1 MQKFIKENWPVLL
14 ISITVLVVLVIKS
27 VEILSPALTTAASTD
42 YDSTWKSPS
51 LFTDRTLEGKDRA
64 LVIYGQALIAHTS
77 LYLGPH
83 GKIAAISNGMNCQ
96 NCHLSAGKKT
106 WGNNYGAV
114 ASTYPRFR
122 DRSGTIE
129 TIYKRVSD
137 CFERSLNGTAPDST
151 SEEYQAIEAY
161 IRWVGQDVPKGVTP
175 KETGIYKLPF
185 LDRAA
190 DPMKGKLVYQNQCQ
204 RCHGE
209 NGEGQLALNKLEY
222 EYPPLWGEHS
232 YNSGAGL
239 YRLSRFAGFVY
250 SNMPNNEANHDNPKL
265 TVEESWDVAAYVN
278 SQPRPGKNLKNDWPD
293 ISKKPID
300 HPFGPYTDGFS
311 EIEHK
316 YGPFK
321 PILAKREQL
330 KKSKI
335 N

>member
-1 MQKFIKENWPVLL
+1 MRSFIKENWPVII
-14 ISITVLVVLVIKS
+14 ISGTVFTVLVMKGINSLYTVSAVTS
-27 VEILSPALTTAASTD
+27 SSA
-42 YDSTWKSPS
+42 YDSSWKSPS
-51 LFTDRTLEGKDRA
+51 LFTDRTLEGKDRE
-64 LVIYGQALIAHTS
+64 LVIYGEKLITHTS
-77 LYLGPH
+77 FYLGPR
-83 GKIAAISNGMNCQ
+83 GKVASISNGMNCQ
-96 NCHLSAGKKT
+96 NCHLNAGKKT

-151 SEEYQAIEAY
+151 SKEYQAIEAY
-161 IRWVGQDVPKGVTP
+161 IRWVGQAVPKGVTP
-175 KETGIYKLPF
+175 KETGIFKLSF

-190 DPMKGKLVYQNQCQ
+190 DPLKGKVVYQNQCQ

-239 YRLSRFAGFVY
+239 YRLSRFAGYVY
-250 SNMPNNEANHDNPKL
+250 SNMPNNEASHDNPKL

-278 SQPRPGKNLKNDWPD
+278 SQPRPEKDLKNDWPD

-300 HPFGPYTDGFS
+300 HPFGPFTDGFS
-311 EIEHK
+311 DTEHK

-330 KKSKI
+330 KKSKL